1 MLMSKIVLLPSMLL
15 LLLLNV
21 DIDVDVITTTLL
33 RSSAQD
39 FTTYF
44 RFPARPS

>member
-1 MLMSKIVLLPSMLL
+1 MSKIVLLPSML